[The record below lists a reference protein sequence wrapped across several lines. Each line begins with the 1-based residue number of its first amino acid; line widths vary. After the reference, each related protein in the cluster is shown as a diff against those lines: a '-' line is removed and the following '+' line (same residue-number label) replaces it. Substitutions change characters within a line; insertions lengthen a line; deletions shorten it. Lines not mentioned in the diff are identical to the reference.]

1 MRKVSVGVCLGM
13 VGALALISC
22 RETAPQP
29 DPTPTPAPT
38 ATASATA
45 SPSGARSVVEETDDF
60 LFEYSYPAEAGNVPE
75 LASLLD
81 RRLTSVRAELVR
93 DSAAARQEARD
104 SGFPFNAYS
113 TGVAWAVVADTP
125 RFLSLSATITS
136 YSGGAHGNMGFDAL
150 VWDKEA
156 GRALDPGQLFT
167 SAAALEEVLGAGLC
181 DQLQRERTARRGQV
195 PTGEGT
201 FEDCVPL
208 ADTTLLLG
216 SSNGRVFNRI
226 GVMIGPYVAGPYA
239 EGSYEFTLPVDAAVL
254 AAVREEYRPAF
265 AARN

>member
-1 MRKVSVGVCLGM
+1 MRKVSLGVCLGM
-13 VGALALISC
+13 VGAFALVSC
-22 RETAPQP
+22 RETPPEP
-29 DPTPTPAPT
+29 DPTPTP
-38 ATASATA
+38 TASASATG

-60 LFEYSYPAEAGNVPE
+60 EFEYAYPAEAGNVPE
-75 LASLLD
+75 LAALLD
-81 RRLTSVRAELVR
+81 ARLTRTRAGLVR

-125 RFLSLSATITS
+125 RFLSLSASITS

-156 GRALDPGQLFT
+156 ARALDPAQLF
-167 SAAALEEVLGAGLC
+167 SSPEALEQAIGTALC
-181 DQLQRERTARRGQV
+181 DQLQRERAARRGQE

-201 FEDCVPL
+201 FEECVPL

-216 SSNGRVFNRI
+216 SSNHRAFNRI
-226 GVMIGPYVAGPYA
+226 GVVIGPYVAGPYA
-239 EGSYEFTLPVDAAVL
+239 EGSYEFTIPVDAEVL

-265 AARN
+265 ASRN